1 MKPFFHVLIVC
12 FFLITPLACKSSGKT
27 APTPVPEPTP
37 IQRIEIPPVTNDE
50 ETHPA
55 PPSGGGIAEEIRRL
69 TETGTLASMYE
80 AIDLIRGRNL
90 GGSEFGRVMNAVN
103 TTLIKGVYGVTDS
116 GLPIPDLPQTHLY
129 ARILRNAE
137 RGTYTAPP
145 PSSAD
150 YLECLLPFLALLD
163 ETRHEPLLAARS
175 DVQKAQE
182 LRPDSVLAPYFLG
195 LLHERTG
202 KLEEAAEA
210 YARAQEISDD
220 CYPAAL
226 GLSRVMELSGRDRE
240 ALDILSKLLSRHP
253 GSMPVMRQ
261 LALGLYKAGD
271 WQRAEPIIAEI
282 LRDNPRNGEFLLMR
296 ARILVESGQ
305 YTQAQSS
312 LDQYASFSPFTA
324 LYLFLR
330 ARIQAEAF
338 YNREQALNFLHTL
351 LRSYPG
357 DEEAMLYAARLL
369 LESLDSAEQAEGR
382 QLLGR
387 LLQND
392 SPTLDAYSLALQD
405 AINREN
411 WQEARGF
418 MTLLFAQRRTGHDLY
433 NAYLVEKGLGNNDR
447 ALSYARELYERD
459 TRDDNGISAYI
470 SALIDSGRRDAA
482 SRLIEG
488 RLSSLS
494 GGPVK
499 SRYFYLR
506 SRIAANEDAAAND
519 LSSALFEDP
528 RNLYA
533 LIAMF
538 EIFHNR
544 KDSRRAVYYL
554 KQALA
559 IAPNNPRLRQ
569 YEAEYGGLM
578 GN

>member
-1 MKPFFHVLIVC
+1 MLMIP
-12 FFLITPLACKSSGKT
+12 ASCKTAGKT
-27 APTPVPEPTP
+27 APPPVPEPTP
-37 IQRIEIPPVTNDE
+37 IPIQPAVAEE
-50 ETHPA
+50 ETPPP

-69 TETGTLASMYE
+69 TETGTLEAMYE
-80 AIDLIRGRNL
+80 AIGLIRSRNL

-103 TTLIKGVYGVTDS
+103 TALIKGVYGVTDS
-116 GLPIPDLPQTHLY
+116 SLPLPDLPQTHLY

-145 PSSAD
+145 PASAD
-150 YLECLLPFLALLD
+150 YLECVLPFLALLN
-163 ETRHEPLLAARS
+163 EARHEPLLAALG
-175 DVQKAQE
+175 DVQKAQD

-202 KLEEAAEA
+202 KLEEAATA
-210 YARAQEISDD
+210 YARAQSISDD
-220 CYPAAL
+220 CYPAVL
-226 GLSRVMELSGRDRE
+226 GLSRVMELSGKDRE
-240 ALDILSKLLSRHP
+240 ALDILSQLLSRHP
-253 GSMPVMRQ
+253 DSIPVKRQ

-271 WQRAEPIIAEI
+271 WPRAEPIIAEI
-282 LRDNPRNGEFLLMR
+282 LRDNPRSGEFLLMR

-312 LDQYASFSPFTA
+312 LDQYGSFNPFTA

-369 LESLDSAEQAEGR
+369 LESSDSDEQAEGR

-392 SPTLDAYSLALQD
+392 NPALDAYSLALHD

-418 MTLLFAQRRTGHDLY
+418 MTRLFAQRRTGQDLY
-433 NAYLVEKGLGNNDR
+433 NAYLVEKGLGNGDR
-447 ALSYARELYERD
+447 SLSYARELYERD
-459 TRDDNGISAYI
+459 TRNDNGISAYI
-470 SALIDSGRRDAA
+470 SALIDAGRRDAA
-482 SRLIEG
+482 SRLIEE

-494 GGPVK
+494 GGPIK

-506 SRIAANEDAAAND
+506 SRIAANEDAASND

-528 RNLYA
+528 RNLLA

-538 EIFHNR
+538 EISHNR
-544 KDSRRAVYYL
+544 KDTRRAVYYL